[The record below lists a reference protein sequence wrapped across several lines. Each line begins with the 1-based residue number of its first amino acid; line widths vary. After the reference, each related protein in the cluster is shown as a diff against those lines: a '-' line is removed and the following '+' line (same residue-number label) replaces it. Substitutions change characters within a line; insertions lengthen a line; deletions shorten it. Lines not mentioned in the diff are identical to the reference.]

1 MKIIYFLMRHSKG
14 VIILAALLGVVSG
27 GSSAV
32 LMALINKRLGEGS
45 SAPPATVWLF
55 VGIVLATLAS
65 NYVSRVLLSRISQQA
80 IFDLRMHLCRQVL
93 AVPLRH
99 LEEIGSHRILATL
112 TQDIPTI
119 TRAFMDVP
127 FFCINLTIV
136 LSCLVYLGWL
146 SPAVFG
152 SLLVFLVLGMA
163 GLMLPKRAA
172 DRIWRHA
179 RDESDTL
186 FEHFRALTGG
196 LKELRLHRPRR
207 EAFLRER
214 LEASAGAYRD
224 HQVAAGRLY
233 AISGGWGFALYF
245 IFMGFMLF
253 AIPSLFDLSTQ
264 ALTGYT
270 ITALYL
276 RAPLVS
282 VLELVTTFSQA
293 NMSLQKLNEL
303 GLSLSTFGAKEPLGA
318 PAGAAQPASWESI
331 HLSNMKHTYHREGS
345 DDNFTLGPIDLKLT
359 RGRDGLPG
367 RRQRQRQDHPR
378 QAAHRP
384 LRARGRRD
392 PARRPAGH
400 DARREEYRQLFS
412 AVFSDFYLFESC
424 SGSTARD
431 LDERAPAYLDRLQ
444 LDHKVEVHGGA
455 LSTTR
460 PLAGAAQ
467 APRAADR
474 LPRGPP
480 HLRLRRVGRRPG
492 PALQGG
498 LLPAAPARAQGAGQ
512 DRLVISHDDRYY
524 ARRRPRHQARK
535 RRDRRRPPP
544 RRLVG
549 AGAGAVG
556 RVSAN

>member
-27 GSSAV
+27 GSSAI
-32 LMALINKRLGEGS
+32 LMALINKRLGEGA
-45 SAPPATVWLF
+45 SAHPQTVWLF
-55 VGIVLATLAS
+55 VGIVLAALAS
-65 NYVSRVLLSRISQQA
+65 NYASRVLLSRISQEA

-163 GLMLPKRAA
+163 GLMLPKRKA
-172 DRIWRHA
+172 DRIWRLA
-179 RDESDTL
+179 REESDTL
-186 FEHFRALTGG
+186 FDQFRALTSG

-207 EAFLRER
+207 EAFLRAR

-233 AISGGWGFALYF
+233 ALSGSWGFALYF

-253 AIPSLFDLSTQ
+253 IIPDVFSLSTQ

-276 RAPLVS
+276 RAPLIS

-293 NMSLQKLNEL
+293 NMSLQKLSEL
-303 GLSLSTFGAKEPLGA
+303 GLSLDTFGAKEPIGE
-318 PAGAAQPASWESI
+318 AAQPASWESI
-331 HLSNMKHTYHREGS
+331 RLSNLTHTYHREGS
-345 DDNFTLGPIDLKLT
+345 DDSFTLGPIDLEIKQGEMVFLMGGNGSGKTTLAKLLT
-359 RGRDGLPG
+359 GLYAPEGGEILLDGLPV
-367 RRQRQRQDHPR
+367 D
-378 QAAHRP
+378 
-384 LRARGRRD
+384 D
-392 PARRPAGH
+392 E
-400 DARREEYRQLFS
+400 RREKYRQLFS
-412 AVFSDFYLFESC
+412 AVFTDFYLFELL
-424 SGSTARD
+424 G
-431 LDERAPAYLDRLQ
+431 LDPSHLSERAQAYIEKLQ
-444 LDHKVEVHGGA
+444 LANKVEVRGDRF
-455 LSTTR
+455 STTELSQGQRKRLALLTAYLEDR
-460 PLAGAAQ
+460 PIYVFDEW
-467 APRAADR
+467 AADQD
-474 LPRGPP
+474 PYFKD
-480 HLRLRRVGRRPG
+480 VFY
-492 PALQGG
+492 LQ
-498 LLPAAPARAQGAGQ
+498 LLPELKSKGKT
-512 DRLVISHDDRYY
+512 VIIISHDDRYTHV
-524 ARRRPRHQARK
+524 AG
-535 RRDRRRPPP
+535 
-544 RRLVG
+544 RLIKLESGVVVEDHRLDDSLERER
-549 AGAGAVG
+549 ALSAV
-556 RVSAN
+556 